1 DDYDKYYFTILDYT
15 GSASRLFADPDFD
28 GDPVVTTEEQID
40 DFGNILRGSHE
51 VVQRTDVDDLAYVGN
66 EESGGEQ
73 IEQGPLPVGGIQKK
87 VRTSQKKYYVDGGR
101 VEIIGDQVYELDADD
116 NRLRMVKLTDYTAR
130 KVRALY
136 HNAAALRGQW
146 SNPGVRKSIIN
157 FLEDRGITFDMLMAA
172 TQQPD
177 ADP

>member
-1 DDYDKYYFTILDYT
+1 RANTPIILTTSQLLTTGVDAPTCKNIVIARVINSMIEFKQIIGRGTRVRDDYDKYYFTILDYT

-101 VEIIGDQVYELDADD
+101 VEIIGDQVYELDAD
-116 NRLRMVKLTDYTAR
+116 
-130 KVRALY
+130 
-136 HNAAALRGQW
+136 
-146 SNPGVRKSIIN
+146 
-157 FLEDRGITFDMLMAA
+157 
-172 TQQPD
+172 
-177 ADP
+177 